1 MSAPRGS
8 VIGGAIYY
16 LYNSFYLFILFRLF
30 ASSCLLF
37 VNFTVDVAGP
47 HQLVVC
53 SRSGYTAAFHYDYK
67 IGIHYRA
74 YALGNN
80 ELGCFRNIFFEFRT
94 YKSVCLSVY
103 GACRVVEYQNFWSS
117 EKCAG
122 YAEPLFL
129 SSGYVC
135 SALLYKGV
143 VTVGKAFTKLSA

>member
-1 MSAPRGS
+1 M
-8 VIGGAIYY
+8 
-16 LYNSFYLFILFRLF
+16 
-30 ASSCLLF
+30 
-37 VNFTVDVAGP
+37 
-47 HQLVVC
+47 C

-103 GACRVVEYQNFWSS
+103 GACRVVEYQDFWSS

-122 YAEPLFL
+122 NAEPLFL

-143 VTVGKAFTKLSA
+143 VTVGKAFYEAVRLSYACLLYTSV